1 VEGSRHPH
9 APVPRFPR
17 LKEWVYAGAFFEY
30 TGAAASHLL
39 VGDRGQWAGPL
50 IFSGF
55 SLLSWALRPASR
67 RLLGVALPAT
77 GKRAITWAIPIF
89 TVTAMLVVAFF
100 TLSKGEP
107 PLEDGNQPLLHD
119 GESKNQALKRRC
131 FWGDLGRRLT
141 HFNQPID

>member
-1 VEGSRHPH
+1 VLRPLISWWE
-9 APVPRFPR
+9 
-17 LKEWVYAGAFFEY
+17 
-30 TGAAASHLL
+30 TAAS
-39 VGDRGQWAGPL
+39 GRGPL

-77 GKRAITWAIPIF
+77 GKCAITWAIPIF

-100 TLSKGEP
+100 TLPKGEP

-119 GESKNQALKRRC
+119 GESKSQTLKRRC
-131 FWGDLGRRLT
+131 FWGNLGRRLT
-141 HFNQPID
+141 LTSISRLIDNLKPIR